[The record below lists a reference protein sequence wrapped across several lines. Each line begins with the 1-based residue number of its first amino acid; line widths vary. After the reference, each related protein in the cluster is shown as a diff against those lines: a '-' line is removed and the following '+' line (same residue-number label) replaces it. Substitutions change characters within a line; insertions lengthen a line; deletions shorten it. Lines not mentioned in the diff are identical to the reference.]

1 MITDFMY
8 NSVPREAGV
17 VDNNVYLPTPELRCL
32 LHQLVDMFRIQHIPR
47 HGNGAATRLFDFLDD
62 ALGFRYAA

>member
-17 VDNNVYLPTPELRCL
+17 VDNNVYLPTAELGCF
-32 LHQLVDMFRIQHIPR
+32 LHQFIDMFRIQHITR
-47 HGNGAATRLFDFLDD
+47 HGNGAATRLLDFLDN
-62 ALGFRYAA
+62 ALSFGYAA